1 MLRFAPRYGI
11 ISPCL
16 ARPILGR
23 HLRAVNDN
31 ADAWSG
37 SWSQQNAALD
47 SALRLFAAHGFSA
60 AARARD
66 AAEIARISGDAGR
79 ADFWLEVCRTL
90 DRRMAGEISRQG
102 QELPSSQFGMT

>member
-16 ARPILGR
+16 SRRIQAR

-31 ADAWSG
+31 GSG
-37 SWSQQNAALD
+37 SQCHDEALD
-47 SALRLFAAHGFSA
+47 TALRMFAAHGFAA

-66 AAEIARISGDAGR
+66 AAVIAERSGEPSR
-79 ADFWLEVCRTL
+79 VEFWVEVCATL
-90 DRRMAGEISRQG
+90 DRRMARDFLKRKRS
-102 QELPSSQFGMT
+102 

>member
-16 ARPILGR
+16 SRKIEAR

-31 ADAWSG
+31 GARPLCQDE
-37 SWSQQNAALD
+37 ALD
-47 SALRLFAAHGFSA
+47 TALRLFAAHGFSA

-66 AAEIARISGDAGR
+66 AAVIAERSGEPGR
-79 ADFWLEVCRTL
+79 VEFWVEVCATL
-90 DRRMAGEISRQG
+90 DRRMARDFLERKRS
-102 QELPSSQFGMT
+102 

>member
-16 ARPILGR
+16 SRRIQAR

-31 ADAWSG
+31 GSG
-37 SWSQQNAALD
+37 SQRHDEALD
-47 SALRLFAAHGFSA
+47 TALRMFAAHGFAA

-66 AAEIARISGDAGR
+66 AAVIAERSGEPGR
-79 ADFWLEVCRTL
+79 VEFWVEVCATL
-90 DRRMAGEISRQG
+90 DRRMARDFLKRKRS
-102 QELPSSQFGMT
+102 

>member
-16 ARPILGR
+16 SRRIEAR

-31 ADAWSG
+31 TG
-37 SWSQQNAALD
+37 SWPQNGEALD
-47 SALRLFAAHGFSA
+47 TALRLFAAHGFSA

-66 AAEIARISGDAGR
+66 AAVIAERSGEPGR
-79 ADFWLEVCRTL
+79 VEFWVEVCATL
-90 DRRMAGEISRQG
+90 DRRMARNFLKRKRS
-102 QELPSSQFGMT
+102 

>member
-16 ARPILGR
+16 SRRIQAR

-31 ADAWSG
+31 GAGSG
-37 SWSQQNAALD
+37 SDSVCQDEALD
-47 SALRLFAAHGFSA
+47 AALRLFAAHGFSA

-66 AAEIARISGDAGR
+66 AAVIAERSGEPSR
-79 ADFWLEVCRTL
+79 VEFWVEVCATL
-90 DRRMAGEISRQG
+90 DRRMARDFLKRKRS
-102 QELPSSQFGMT
+102 

>member
-16 ARPILGR
+16 SRSIQGR

-31 ADAWSG
+31 AESWSG
-37 SWSQQNAALD
+37 SWAQLGEAMD
-47 SALRLFAAHGFSA
+47 TALRLFAAHGFSA

-66 AAEIARISGDAGR
+66 AAVIAERSGEQNR
-79 ADFWLEVCRTL
+79 VDFWVEVCATL
-90 DRRMAGEISRQG
+90 DRRMARDFMKRRQ
-102 QELPSSQFGMT
+102 S

>member
-16 ARPILGR
+16 SRRIEAR

-31 ADAWSG
+31 TDLWSRQG
-37 SWSQQNAALD
+37 EALD
-47 SALRLFAAHGFSA
+47 TALRLFAAHGFSA

-66 AAEIARISGDAGR
+66 AAVIAERSGEPGR
-79 ADFWLEVCRTL
+79 VEFWVEVCATL
-90 DRRMAGEISRQG
+90 DRRMARDFLKRKRS
-102 QELPSSQFGMT
+102 

>member
-16 ARPILGR
+16 SRSIQGR

-31 ADAWSG
+31 AENWSG
-37 SWSQQNAALD
+37 SWAQQDEALD
-47 SALRLFAAHGFSA
+47 TALRLFAAHGFSA

-66 AAEIARISGDAGR
+66 AAVIAEHSGEAGR
-79 ADFWLEVCRTL
+79 VEFWVEVCATL
-90 DRRMAGEISRQG
+90 DRRMARDFMKRRQ
-102 QELPSSQFGMT
+102 S

>member
-16 ARPILGR
+16 SRRIQAR

-31 ADAWSG
+31 SAG
-37 SWSQQNAALD
+37 SVCQDEALD
-47 SALRLFAAHGFSA
+47 TALRLFAAHGFSA

-66 AAEIARISGDAGR
+66 AAVIAERSGEPGR
-79 ADFWLEVCRTL
+79 VEFWVEVCATL
-90 DRRMAGEISRQG
+90 DRRMARDFLKRKRS
-102 QELPSSQFGMT
+102 

>member
-16 ARPILGR
+16 SRRIQAR

-31 ADAWSG
+31 GAG
-37 SWSQQNAALD
+37 SICQDEALD
-47 SALRLFAAHGFSA
+47 AALRLFAAHGFSA

-66 AAEIARISGDAGR
+66 AAVIAERSGEPSR
-79 ADFWLEVCRTL
+79 VEFWVEVCATL
-90 DRRMAGEISRQG
+90 DRRMARDFLKRKRS
-102 QELPSSQFGMT
+102 

>member
-16 ARPILGR
+16 SRRIQGR

-31 ADAWSG
+31 AESWSG
-37 SWSQQNAALD
+37 SWTQRSDALD
-47 SALRLFAAHGFSA
+47 TALRLFAAHGFAA

-66 AAEIARISGDAGR
+66 AAVIAERGDDPDKVA
-79 ADFWLEVCRTL
+79 FWVEVCATL
-90 DRRMAGEISRQG
+90 DRRMARDFMKRRRS
-102 QELPSSQFGMT
+102 

>member
-31 ADAWSG
+31 AEEWSG
-37 SWSQQNAALD
+37 SWPQESAALD
-47 SALRLFAAHGFSA
+47 TALRLFAAHGFSA

-66 AAEIARISGDAGR
+66 AAVIARRGDDSNGER
-79 ADFWLEVCRTL
+79 FWLEVCRTL
-90 DRRMAGEISRQG
+90 DRGLARDLMRKRN
-102 QELPSSQFGMT
+102 

>member
-11 ISPCL
+11 ISPCM

-31 ADAWSG
+31 AEEWSG
-37 SWSQQNAALD
+37 SWPQESAALD
-47 SALRLFAAHGFSA
+47 TALRLFAAHGFAA

-66 AAEIARISGDAGR
+66 AALIAERGDDVSGQQ
-79 ADFWLEVCRTL
+79 FWMQVCRTL
-90 DRRMAGEISRQG
+90 DRRLARDLMRKRR
-102 QELPSSQFGMT
+102 

>member
-16 ARPILGR
+16 SRKIEAR

-31 ADAWSG
+31 GARPLCQDG
-37 SWSQQNAALD
+37 ALD
-47 SALRLFAAHGFSA
+47 TALRLFAAHGFSA

-66 AAEIARISGDAGR
+66 AAVIAERSGEPGR
-79 ADFWLEVCRTL
+79 VEFWVEVCATL
-90 DRRMAGEISRQG
+90 DRRMARDFLERKRS
-102 QELPSSQFGMT
+102 

>member
-16 ARPILGR
+16 SRPILGR

-31 ADAWSG
+31 ADVWSG
-37 SWSQQNAALD
+37 SWAQRGEALD
-47 SALRLFAAHGFSA
+47 TALRLFAAHGFSA

-66 AAEIARISGDAGR
+66 AAVIAERSDDAGR
-79 ADFWLEVCRTL
+79 VDFWVEVCATL
-90 DRRMAGEISRQG
+90 DRRMARSFVQERRRQ
-102 QELPSSQFGMT
+102 S